1 MTSRIYRKI
10 AVAVARTRDF
20 MQQIC
25 KTAVCRAI
33 RSAVAVMH
41 SRVTIHVGG
50 VYAHDRRSRRKAGES
65 AMKATGAKIKR
76 EMVELALHRLVKHD
90 QRKNDLDLVG
100 ENLIDPDYDIRA
112 VRADVRH
119 GFH

>member
-1 MTSRIYRKI
+1 M
-10 AVAVARTRDF
+10 RTTVVLNE
-20 MQQIC
+20 
-25 KTAVCRAI
+25 K
-33 RSAVAVMH
+33 
-41 SRVTIHVGG
+41 RV
-50 VYAHDRRSRRKAGES
+50 KS

-90 QRKNDLDLVG
+90 QRKNILDLVG

>member
-1 MTSRIYRKI
+1 
-10 AVAVARTRDF
+10 
-20 MQQIC
+20 
-25 KTAVCRAI
+25 
-33 RSAVAVMH
+33 
-41 SRVTIHVGG
+41 
-50 VYAHDRRSRRKAGES
+50 
-65 AMKATGAKIKR
+65 MKATGAKIKR